1 MSRQVRPRG
10 KRLARR
16 VGARRPRKTLVLFCE
31 GSRTEPDYLEALKR
45 DPDVRAHSAVE
56 LRVEVAG
63 SGAVPLTL
71 VQKAVAARERAHKE
85 QDEIDEFW
93 CVFDVEWPRNHPHL
107 AEAVGLAAKNGVRVA
122 ISNPCF
128 ELWLVLHFSDQRSF
142 LDSQAAVRLRR
153 RCDGQPGKALDG
165 TPYMPLK
172 ELAAGRARD
181 LERRHE
187 RDGTVFPH
195 DNPSS
200 GMHQLIAAVVP
211 PE

>member
-1 MSRQVRPRG
+1 MNRRARPRG
-10 KRLARR
+10 KSLGRR
-16 VGARRPRKTLVLFCE
+16 VAARRPRKTLVLFCE

-45 DPDVRAHSAVE
+45 DPKVRAHSAVE

-71 VQKAVAARERAHKE
+71 VKKAVVARERARKE

-107 AEAVGLAAKNGVRVA
+107 AEAVALAGRNGIRLA

-128 ELWLVLHFSDQRSF
+128 ELWLVLHFSDHRSF
-142 LDSQAAVRLRR
+142 LDSHAAVRLRQD
-153 RCDGQPGKALDG
+153 CDGQPGKALG
-165 TPYMPLK
+165 GAPYMPLK
-172 ELAAGRARD
+172 EVAAERARR
-181 LERRHE
+181 LERRHA

-200 GMHQLIAAVVP
+200 GMHRLIAAVAP
-211 PE
+211 AE